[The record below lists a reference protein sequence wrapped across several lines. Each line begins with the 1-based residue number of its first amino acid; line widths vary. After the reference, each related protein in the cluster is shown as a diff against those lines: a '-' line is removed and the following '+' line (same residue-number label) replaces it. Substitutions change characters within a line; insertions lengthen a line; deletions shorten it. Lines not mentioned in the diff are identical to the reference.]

1 MEKALES
8 NYIYRG
14 KILNLRVDTLRLPS
28 GRLTERE
35 IVEHEPCVAVVALDS
50 AGNVLLVRQPREAV
64 GKQLLEIP
72 AGKIEPGE
80 SPRECLERELRE
92 ETGYSPGEVEE
103 LGGFYTSPGFCSEY
117 IHIYLAKDLRPSG
130 QGPDPD
136 EISELVRLPLKKMPE
151 LIASGEI
158 CDAKS
163 IAGLLWTIWRL
174 RERGENV

>member
-8 NYIYRG
+8 NYIYQG

-28 GRLTERE
+28 GRLTQRE
-35 IVEHEPCVAVVALDS
+35 IIEHEPCVAMVALDA

-64 GKQLLEIP
+64 GKELLEIP

-117 IHIYLAKDLRPSG
+117 IHLYLVRNPRPSG
-130 QGPDPD
+130 ESPDPD
-136 EISELVRLPLKKMPE
+136 EISELVRLPLKRVPE
-151 LIASGEI
+151 LIASGEL

-163 IAGLLWTIWRL
+163 IAGLILTIWRL
-174 RERGENV
+174 RERGEDV